1 MANTRVRIGI
11 NGAGGRIGKLVLRR
25 CLDDPDVEVVLL
37 NDLMSAQQI
46 HSSLIRDSVHGWYDG
61 EVNVSVDSDGRA
73 YIVVPRKL
81 HPGGV
86 LLGTEQSYSI
96 AVFNERDPA
105 KLRLDGVDVM
115 IEATGAFTRRQQ
127 LEVYRGAGAE
137 RVILTA
143 PASTDEDVDLTV
155 VLGVNDHQ
163 YDSSKHFLLSN
174 ASCTT
179 NCLAPVLQVLDE
191 HFGVVKADMLTVHA
205 RTNDQRVVDGT
216 HKDPRRAR
224 DAGLNII
231 PTTTGAA
238 KAVGLVIPKLAG
250 LVSGISDRVP
260 VAHVSQI
267 FLVCLLKKNTTTEE
281 VNRRF
286 SEVAQARLRG
296 IIEYTEE
303 PLVSSDVIGN
313 PHSAVVDADFTLVS
327 GKLARVVAWYDNE
340 WAYSCRVVDLAKRI
354 SG

>member
-1 MANTRVRIGI
+1 MVR
-11 NGAGGRIGKLVLRR
+11 GGRIGKLVLRR
-25 CLDDPDVEVVLL
+25 CLDDPDIEVVLL

-46 HSSLIRDSVHGWYDG
+46 RSSLIRDSVHGWYDG

-73 YIVVPRKL
+73 YIVVQRKL

-96 AVFNERDPA
+96 AVFSERDPA
-105 KLRLDGVDVM
+105 KLQLNGVDVM
-115 IEATGAFTRRQQ
+115 IEATGVFTRRQQ

-163 YDSSKHFLLSN
+163 YDSRKHFLLSN

-191 HFGVVKADMLTVHA
+191 HFGVLKADMLTVHA

-216 HKDPRRAR
+216 HKDPF
-224 DAGLNII
+224 LPLFFQNTHVVYVYVLTMNFVKISK
-231 PTTTGAA
+231 TS
-238 KAVGLVIPKLAG
+238 LKLKTYCQI
-250 LVSGISDRVP
+250 STKPCGIGSK
-260 VAHVSQI
+260 SI
-267 FLVCLLKKNTTTEE
+267 
-281 VNRRF
+281 
-286 SEVAQARLRG
+286 
-296 IIEYTEE
+296 
-303 PLVSSDVIGN
+303 
-313 PHSAVVDADFTLVS
+313 
-327 GKLARVVAWYDNE
+327 
-340 WAYSCRVVDLAKRI
+340 
-354 SG
+354 